1 MEVCRFSLQNLQ
13 TRNTIVQNAHIWGGF
28 NFKRKPMTSG
38 MFFTKRNLLGFK
50 KNVKIQ
56 FQNLPNSFTMKGM
69 GVFLC
74 LLILNIYCTIQYQ
87 NFQELLEVFHI
98 WTTMNYDFNIF
109 SIMKYITLSCIIT
122 NVRPPNDGDWL
133 RTFLPMNQNRSRK

>member
-1 MEVCRFSLQNLQ
+1 
-13 TRNTIVQNAHIWGGF
+13 
-28 NFKRKPMTSG
+28 MTSG

-98 WTTMNYDFNIF
+98 
-109 SIMKYITLSCIIT
+109 
-122 NVRPPNDGDWL
+122 
-133 RTFLPMNQNRSRK
+133 